1 MGKDLLDRKIVKD
14 VRMID
19 EGCIWGFDFP
29 VDNGRDMKWSDLK
42 GLSKKLFGNN
52 FYQNIHLE
60 VRN

>member
-1 MGKDLLDRKIVKD
+1 VKD